1 MNSAAKWT
9 LIVVAIPIALFLVD
23 RLLLRLEAYGWI
35 FYRRNK
41 PNFQN
46 AGSVFMEL
54 QAMFEPRA
62 RYVIERKEQEENE
75 EDEDEDGDP
84 PLPGV
89 DPRRP

>member
-1 MNSAAKWT
+1 MNSMMKWT
-9 LIVVAIPIALFLVD
+9 LIVGAVPIGLFLID
-23 RLLLRLEAYGWI
+23 RILLHLEERGWI

-46 AGSVFMEL
+46 AGSVFLEL
-54 QAMFEPRA
+54 HAMFEPRA
-62 RYVIERKEQEENE
+62 RYVIERKAQEENE

-84 PLPGV
+84 PVPGI